1 MQAAEC
7 WGWLKLSLLLW
18 WSYLPHKGLN
28 MFTYLCLFWIN
39 TCKLINQSTK
49 TAALKPAGAR
59 NKQWNSG
66 LHFIKG
72 LIDLLL
78 YQQFL
83 QPFKK
88 PYWNVF
94 LKIKYS
100 LLHIQGFRTKL
111 RFLLANYSYLFWSGK
126 CEMRNVSSV
135 LGSLGLRSQFL
146 AYACIMFKTNS
157 RLYNMAFKM
166 QWGEMEL
173 TFSNMLLCMHLTPV
187 VLLIISNI
195 F

>member
-135 LGSLGLRSQFL
+135 LGSLWTFDHNSWHTHAL
-146 AYACIMFKTNS
+146 CS
-157 RLYNMAFKM
+157 RLTADFTIWPSKCNEEKWNWPLVTCFFAC
-166 QWGEMEL
+166 
-173 TFSNMLLCMHLTPV
+173 T
-187 VLLIISNI
+187 
-195 F
+195 